1 MLNSVIIT
9 ARWITAKIK
18 KLIFEFLFS
27 AIVYYLQHFYKYGSI
42 VWKTWFCKGK
52 TIHFTFICLKVK
64 FLKLITSIWIESY
77 GLTKIY
83 VLKKFQE
90 GKHVC
95 IFFFNKFRYWWIFL
109 WNHVW
114 KIRFIVKFGSIFK
127 SDCCFLY
134 EGNVGPPLPC
144 CEIKLADVED
154 MNYYAKDNKGEV
166 SHLKQI
172 VSLIIL
178 RLSVMDSCGLF
189 CINDYSHVKTKK
201 SSIIETFHHY
211 YI

>member
-1 MLNSVIIT
+1 MFESEIL
-9 ARWITAKIK
+9 KID
-18 KLIFEFLFS
+18 
-27 AIVYYLQHFYKYGSI
+27 YKYLNWI
-42 VWKTWFCKGK
+42 VWSDQN
-52 TIHFTFICLKVK
+52 IL
-64 FLKLITSIWIESY
+64 
-77 GLTKIY
+77 Y
-83 VLKKFQE
+83 VLKKFEE
-90 GKHVC
+90 GKQVC

-166 SHLKQI
+166 SHLMQI
-172 VSLIIL
+172 LSLIIL
-178 RLSVMDSCGLF
+178 KLSVMDSCDLF

-201 SSIIETFHHY
+201 IINYWNISPLLHINVYFWCFFIWQITY
-211 YI
+211 KDYIPYKIENQNHQSRAKFFDRN

>member
-52 TIHFTFICLKVK
+52 TIDFTFICLKVK

-90 GKHVC
+90 GKQVC

-114 KIRFIVKFGSIFK
+114 KIRFIVNFGSIFK

-134 EGNVGPPLPC
+134 
-144 CEIKLADVED
+144 
-154 MNYYAKDNKGEV
+154 
-166 SHLKQI
+166 
-172 VSLIIL
+172 
-178 RLSVMDSCGLF
+178 
-189 CINDYSHVKTKK
+189 
-201 SSIIETFHHY
+201 
-211 YI
+211 

>member
-52 TIHFTFICLKVK
+52 TIDFTFICLKVK

-114 KIRFIVKFGSIFK
+114 KIRFI
-127 SDCCFLY
+127 FLKVIVVFCTK
-134 EGNVGPPLPC
+134 EM
-144 CEIKLADVED
+144 LARHCRVVRSNWL
-154 MNYYAKDNKGEV
+154 MWRTWTTM
-166 SHLKQI
+166 Q
-172 VSLIIL
+172 
-178 RLSVMDSCGLF
+178 RT
-189 CINDYSHVKTKK
+189 TKAR
-201 SSIIETFHHY
+201 
-211 YI
+211 